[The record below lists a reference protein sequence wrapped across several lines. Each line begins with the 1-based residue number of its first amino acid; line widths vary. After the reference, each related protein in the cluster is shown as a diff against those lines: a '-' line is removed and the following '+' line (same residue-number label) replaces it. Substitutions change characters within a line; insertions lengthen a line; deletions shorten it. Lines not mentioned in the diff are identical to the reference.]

1 MLGKYEAI
9 FLFFFAVP
17 PVWTLKPGE
26 LYELFEGEE
35 LRLECFASGI
45 PRPQIS
51 WKHDGKLLANKEDFL
66 VIREVEKNNSGNY
79 QCDARNVGG
88 NITAKTTVAVKGK
101 KRLPDY
107 QFIFG
112 RTPRQLTRLEY
123 T

>member
-1 MLGKYEAI
+1 M
-9 FLFFFAVP
+9 
-17 PVWTLKPGE
+17 KPGE

-66 VIREVEKNNSGNY
+66 VIREVEKNNSGDY

-101 KRLPDY
+101 KRLPELNCIEKKPRWKAVRR
-107 QFIFG
+107 IFLE
-112 RTPRQLTRLEY
+112 RKMLTAKNG
-123 T
+123 